1 MKAKI
6 LDIKGKEKRNVDLPK
21 CFSQKIR
28 EDIVAK
34 VLESKKSEQPF
45 APSPVAGRQHSASG
59 ILVHRRHVWK
69 SQYGRGMSRI
79 PRKTMSRRGSQF
91 NWVGAEIPFAVG
103 GRRAHAP
110 KVIAR
115 INTLKI
121 NKKELK
127 MAIESALSA
136 TVNEKIVA
144 KKYSK
149 LEGKKISNLPL
160 IIEDKLLSLKT
171 KEFIS
176 SLKNIL
182 GKELIEVALKKKVVR
197 KGKGKSRGRKYKS
210 NAGLL
215 LVVGNDEKIKT
226 NVVDVS
232 KVNMLSVIDLAK
244 GGIGRLTIYTEKAIK
259 DLGEKFK

>member
-1 MKAKI
+1 MKAKL
-6 LDIKGKEKRNVDLPK
+6 LDIKGKEKGNIDLPK
-21 CFSQKIR
+21 CFSKKVR
-28 EDIVAK
+28 EDVVFK

-59 ILVHRRHVWK
+59 VLVHRRHVWK

-79 PRKTMSRRGSQF
+79 PRKKMSRRGSQF

-127 MAIESALSA
+127 MALESALSA
-136 TVNEKIVA
+136 TVDGKIIV

-149 LEGKKISNLPL
+149 LEGKKIDNLPL
-160 IIEDKLLSLKT
+160 IVESKLLSLKT
-171 KEFIS
+171 KELMIS
-176 SLKNIL
+176 LRNIL
-182 GKELIEVALKKKVVR
+182 GKELVEVGLRKKSVR
-197 KGKGKSRGRKYKS
+197 KGKGKARGRKYKS
-210 NAGLL
+210 TAGAL
-215 LVVGNDEKIKT
+215 LVIGNDEKIKT
-226 NVVDVS
+226 NVVDVAR
-232 KVNMLSVIDLAK
+232 VNMLSVIELAK
-244 GGIGRLTIYTEKAIK
+244 GGVGRLTIYTEKAIK
-259 DLGEKFK
+259 DLEEKCK

>member
-1 MKAKI
+1 MKTKL
-6 LDIKGKEKRNVDLPK
+6 LDINGKEKANIDLPK
-21 CFSQKIR
+21 AFSKKIR

-34 VLESKKSEQPF
+34 ILEAKKTEQPF
-45 APSPVAGRQHSASG
+45 SPSPVAGKQHSASG
-59 ILVHRRHVWK
+59 TIPHRRHVWK
-69 SQYGRGMSRI
+69 THYGKGMSRI
-79 PRKTMSRRGSQF
+79 PRKKLSRRGSQF

-127 MAIESALSA
+127 MALESALSA
-136 TVNEKIVA
+136 SVDGKIVA
-144 KKYSK
+144 KKYYK
-149 LEGKKISNLPL
+149 LEGKEIKNIPL
-160 IIEDKLLSLKT
+160 VVESKLLSLKT
-171 KEFIS
+171 KELIS

-182 GKELIEVALKKKVVR
+182 GKDLSEIGLKKKVVR

-215 LVVGNDEKIKT
+215 LVIGNDEKIKT
-226 NVVDVS
+226 NLVDVS
-232 KVNMLSVIDLAK
+232 RVNMLSVIDLAK
-244 GGIGRLTIYTEKAIK
+244 GGIGRLTVYTEKAIK
-259 DLGEKFK
+259 DLGERYK